1 MSTSNII
8 YALIV
13 LLINGGLTA
22 GTLKM
27 DAADQ
32 FEMLAPINPT
42 TLHRSQ
48 GDNDLG
54 SHCPKNLKCRHISDI
69 CITAKR

>member
-1 MSTSNII
+1 MSI
-8 YALIV
+8 A
-13 LLINGGLTA
+13 LLISGGLTA

-27 DAADQ
+27 DAAGQ
-32 FEMLAPINPT
+32 FETLAPINPA

-54 SHCPKNLKCRHISDI
+54 SH
-69 CITAKR
+69 